1 MTVGGWWHWACAD
14 CTATGMVDL
23 EDGDEADSEHVC
35 GEDEEGEA

>member
-1 MTVGGWWHWACAD
+1 
-14 CTATGMVDL
+14 MVDL